1 MKLKSLP
8 SRLFGRNSAAA
19 SSEILNIQA
28 AKYERQV
35 DCDDHPESLD
45 QSAYNEDQQV
55 AGSSKQS
62 EKCPRQ
68 IHFSFVTEQYEV
80 LMDEAQ
86 AKAKEEKKKM
96 KKERC
101 KKVKKVGIQ
110 FSHLS

>member
-8 SRLFGRNSAAA
+8 SRLFGRRSASP
-19 SSEILNIQA
+19 SSDTQNVQA

-35 DCDDHPESLD
+35 DCEDRPESLD
-45 QSAYNEDQQV
+45 RSGCDDNQQV
-55 AGSSKQS
+55 AGGTKKK
-62 EKCPRQ
+62 EKCHRE
-68 IHFSFVTEQYEV
+68 IHFSFVTERYEQ

-96 KKERC
+96 KKEKY

-110 FSHLS
+110 FSHCP